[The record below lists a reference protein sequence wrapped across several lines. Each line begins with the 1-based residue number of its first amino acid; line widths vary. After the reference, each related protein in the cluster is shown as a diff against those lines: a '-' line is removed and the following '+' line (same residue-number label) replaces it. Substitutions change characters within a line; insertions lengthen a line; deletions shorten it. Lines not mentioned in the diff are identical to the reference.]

1 MNINI
6 NEIIES
12 YLALYPSHKQT
23 NTSWKKPLVKVASAH
38 NPAFQDFKKIVR
50 ESHALPTDLLAEAES
65 VITFFLPFGEGVA
78 KSNVEGNLA
87 SHEWAV
93 AYTETNTLIADISTF
108 LIKYFETNGY
118 LAATV
123 PATHNFDKASLMS
136 DWSHRHVA
144 EIAGLGGFGLNNM
157 LITEAGCCGRFGTV
171 VTSAVIKPDIKED
184 KSFCLYHANGT
195 CGVCV
200 DKCPKNAF
208 GETYD
213 RHKCY
218 EMCLENDAYHETLGL
233 VDVCGKC
240 CVALPCSYKNP
251 CK

>member
-1 MNINI
+1 MNI

-12 YLALYPSHKQT
+12 YLASYPSHQQT
-23 NTSWKKPLVKVASAH
+23 KTSWKKPLVKIASAH
-38 NPAFQDFKKIVR
+38 NPAFHDLKKSVR
-50 ESHALPTDLLAEAES
+50 ESHALPTDLLEEAES
-65 VITFFLPFGEGVA
+65 VITFFLPFEEDVA
-78 KSNVEGNLA
+78 KSNVKGDLA
-87 SHEWAV
+87 SREWAV
-93 AYTETNTLIADISTF
+93 AYTETNTLIADLGMYLMAYLEI
-108 LIKYFETNGY
+108 NGH
-118 LAATV
+118 LASTV
-123 PATHNFDKASLMS
+123 PATHNFDKVSLMS

-171 VTSAVIKPDIKED
+171 VTSAALEPDVKED
-184 KSFCLYHANGT
+184 KFYCLYLANGT

-200 DKCPKNAF
+200 AKCPKNAF
-208 GETYD
+208 DETYD